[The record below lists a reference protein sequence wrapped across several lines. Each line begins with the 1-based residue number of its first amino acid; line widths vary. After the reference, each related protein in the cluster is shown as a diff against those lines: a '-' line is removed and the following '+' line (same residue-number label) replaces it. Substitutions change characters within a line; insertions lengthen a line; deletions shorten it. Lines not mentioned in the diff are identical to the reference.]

1 MEEIESKGIL
11 QPMIVVMSGSKS
23 GGIMV
28 DSKIM
33 WKVKI
38 DLAVPVFLA
47 LPNRSEKSAPR
58 SFTLFLNMCAMRW
71 QDTEILS

>member
-11 QPMIVVMSGSKS
+11 QPMIVVMSGGKS
-23 GGIMV
+23 RGIMV

-38 DLAVPVFLA
+38 EVAVPVFLA
-47 LPNRSEKSAPR
+47 LPNQALSSEKSATG
-58 SFTLFLNMCAMRW
+58 SFTLFPNVCYALARY
-71 QDTEILS
+71 